1 MTVVRG
7 SMAMTEVYIGMM
19 PSKKGLLG
27 LLFEETSKRNKRK
40 AKNRYP
46 SKPRV
51 RHPAG
56 VKPGFTV

>member
-27 LLFEETSKRNKRK
+27 LVFEETSKMEQEK
-40 AKNRYP
+40 
-46 SKPRV
+46 SEKPL
-51 RHPAG
+51 P
-56 VKPGFTV
+56 F